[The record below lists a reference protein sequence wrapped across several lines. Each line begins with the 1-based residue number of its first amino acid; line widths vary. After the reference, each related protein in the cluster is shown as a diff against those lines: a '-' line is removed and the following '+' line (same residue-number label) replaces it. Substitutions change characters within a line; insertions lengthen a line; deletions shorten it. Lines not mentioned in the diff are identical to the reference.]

1 MDDLTLDILPRAPAE
16 LELEITGGA
25 PELVLEV
32 ESGRTVTW
40 YEGPYEVT
48 PTRSEQ
54 TLPTEHLTMREDV
67 TVHEIPYYETA
78 NPYGKTYVIGE

>member
-1 MDDLTLDILPRAPAE
+1 MSKVHLKIRTRAPVH
-16 LELEITGGA
+16 LRIRRGGDSPA
-25 PELVLEV
+25 A
-32 ESGRTVTW
+32 W

-54 TLPTEHLTMREDV
+54 TLGTRDKTMREDV

-78 NPYGKTYVIGE
+78 NPYGKTYIIGE

>member
-1 MDDLTLDILPRAPAE
+1 MRLVVKTRDPVKLKIGRHDADDI
-16 LELEITGGA
+16 
-25 PELVLEV
+25 
-32 ESGRTVTW
+32 

-54 TLPTEHLTMREDV
+54 ILSTKAKLMRDDV
-67 TVHEIPYYETA
+67 TVHEIPYYQTT